1 MYFETI
7 DAVHNALKE
16 RFEQPN
22 FIFFSNVEQLLLKSI
37 NGENYQKEYDDFE
50 LVYADD
56 VETI

>member
-7 DAVHNALKE
+7 DAVHNALKK